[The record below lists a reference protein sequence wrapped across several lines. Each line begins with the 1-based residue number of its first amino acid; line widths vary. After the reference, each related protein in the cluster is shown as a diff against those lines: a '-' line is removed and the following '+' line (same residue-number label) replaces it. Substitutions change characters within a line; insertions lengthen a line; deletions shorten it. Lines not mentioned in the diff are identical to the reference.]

1 MMKRYIELYKRKQTI
16 ILVPWLASWTTQDEV
31 KFKKCED
38 YLSLKDL
45 LKYREWSFQEIKIEA
60 KRYYNSS
67 KDG

>member
-16 ILVPWLASWTTQDEV
+16 ILVPWLSSWTMQDEV

-45 LKYREWSFQEIKIEA
+45 LKYREWAF
-60 KRYYNSS
+60 
-67 KDG
+67 